1 MAIDS
6 KLSLVA
12 EIDVK
17 LRAAGRHSAQ
27 WHKANVVFV
36 PVLGGAF
43 GLFCSYVSSMDA
55 VWAVAGFLSFA
66 ALTGVSI
73 WFQATAPLVV
83 ESIGEL
89 HELRNATERAQQNA
103 NYGASI
109 AVLASTLLK
118 FVEARTEIGVRND
131 NELGECVLEAL
142 QALEQAAPTLFSFAP
157 SEKWSFTVF
166 RADDVGNLTP
176 VKRVASASHPR
187 KVSRPR
193 SWRTGEGHV
202 GQAFQKRQMI
212 ITVDATAQEVAALF
226 RASGSN
232 ERPGDDELYRSYVS
246 APFGLTADDRKP
258 LGVLV
263 VTSDVPG
270 RFDIPARQP
279 VELVAS
285 VLAAVTRIRY
295 RSHNSELK
303 EPR

>member
-1 MAIDS
+1 MAINS
-6 KLSLVA
+6 KRSLVA
-12 EIDVK
+12 EIDAK
-17 LRAAGRHSAQ
+17 LRAAGRHAAQ
-27 WHKANVVFV
+27 WHKVNVVFV

-55 VWAVAGFLSFA
+55 VWAIAGFLSFA

-73 WFQATAPLVV
+73 WFQATTPLVV

-89 HELRNATERAQQNA
+89 YELRNATERAQQSA
-103 NYGASI
+103 DYGASI

-131 NELGECVLEAL
+131 DDLRECVREAL

-166 RADDVGNLTP
+166 RANEAENLMP
-176 VKRVASASHPR
+176 VERVASASHPR
-187 KVSRPR
+187 KATLPR
-193 SWRTGEGHV
+193 SWRAGEGHV

-212 ITVDATAQEVAALF
+212 ITSDATSQEVAALF
-226 RASGSN
+226 RANGSN
-232 ERPGDDELYRSYVS
+232 ERPGDDNLYRSYVS
-246 APFGLTADDRKP
+246 APFGLAADDRKP

-270 RFDIPARQP
+270 RFDFPARQP

-285 VLAAVTRIRY
+285 VLAAVMRIRY
-295 RSHNSELK
+295 RSAIRN
-303 EPR
+303 